1 MTTQQKIGGQKAEIH
16 ERCEYT
22 QFRFS
27 FAVKTIS
34 NASKKTVEKSRP
46 CQEIHEDRPTIFFV
60 VQIKFLEALP
70 VLIHVY
76 VVLEAIKSAIHGDRH
91 ARPRNQEHC
100 KHRDEGCPQAPI
112 HDFAKA
118 EWCASQS

>member
-1 MTTQQKIGGQKAEIH
+1 MTTTKIGGQKAEIH
-16 ERCEYT
+16 ERYEYR
-22 QFRFS
+22 QFRFC
-27 FAVKTIS
+27 FVVKTTS

-46 CQEIHEDRPTIFFV
+46 CQEIHEDRRTIYFV
-60 VQIKFLEALP
+60 VQLYFQEALP

-76 VVLEAIKSAIHGDRH
+76 VVLEAIRSAIHGDRH

-100 KHRDEGCPQAPI
+100 KHRDEGCPQAAI